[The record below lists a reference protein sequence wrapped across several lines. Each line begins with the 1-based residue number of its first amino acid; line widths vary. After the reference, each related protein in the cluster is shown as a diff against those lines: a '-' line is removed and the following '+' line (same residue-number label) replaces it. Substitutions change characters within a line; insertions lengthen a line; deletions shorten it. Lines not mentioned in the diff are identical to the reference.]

1 VIRTA
6 LRVLSLA
13 AGMLLAAAAGA
24 VRAQQ
29 PDADLAA
36 KLMDDLM
43 WNRGPIGGPFTLV
56 DHTGKLR
63 TDEDF
68 RGKLLLIYFGY
79 SYCPDVCPTDLQ
91 QIGLAIDGLG
101 GAGEA
106 VQPLFITLDP
116 ERDTAAHLAEYVPLF
131 HPRLIGLT
139 GSAEQIRT
147 VARAYKVYYAKY
159 PPGSPDYVVDHSS
172 FIYLV
177 DQGGKYVGFFPP
189 GTTADRVVEMLKLH
203 LPAATGKQSGCSPG
217 AACSPAQRRVAPAAD
232 RAPDRP

>member
-1 VIRTA
+1 VIRAT
-6 LRVLSLA
+6 LRVFGLA
-13 AGMLLAAAAGA
+13 AGLLLAAAAGA
-24 VRAQQ
+24 LRAQE
-29 PDADLAA
+29 PDAGLAA

-56 DHTGKLR
+56 DHTGKRR

-91 QIGLAIDGLG
+91 QIGLAIDQLG
-101 GAGEA
+101 REGDAIW
-106 VQPLFITLDP
+106 PLFITLDP

-139 GSAEQIRT
+139 GSAKEIRT
-147 VARAYKVYYAKY
+147 VARAYKVYYAQY
-159 PPGSPDYVVDHSS
+159 PPGSPDYVIDHSS

-177 DQGGKYVGFFPP
+177 DQAGKYIGFFPP
-189 GTTADRVVEMLKLH
+189 GTNADRLVEMLKLH
-203 LPAATGKQSGCSPG
+203 LPARKKQSG
-217 AACSPAQRRVAPAAD
+217 
-232 RAPDRP
+232 